1 MSKRS
6 SGPRIAPP
14 KGPRITT
21 PQPATPPTMVQL
33 GADRLFGGAREI
45 AFGQLTPDPD
55 QPRKY
60 MHPERLAELSASIV
74 QHGLLQPIVVRQAGL
89 DHTGD
94 MRYIVVA
101 GGRRYAAIKLA
112 LDTSADDA
120 VRARLARLPVIIN
133 DSAEA
138 ERRVLQLIEN
148 LQREDLNG
156 VEEARALK
164 EIARIEGLTTVG
176 LAGRVHRS
184 QGYVD
189 ERLRLLRHE
198 DVEDAVATGLLTKSA
213 GAAIAS
219 IPAADA
225 RQEWLI
231 RARNGET
238 IRPREVYA
246 TKPQRRRRAAPT
258 PATGGEPDPDLL
270 GTIARRAMVLREGDP
285 DLTREESFHLAAIE
299 ARDAGTLD
307 ADTAGR
313 LFGAAARLY
322 NPVARPTA
330 NLASRAPAEALPSP
344 TDVATAFGL
353 PASDPDAPFDY
364 PSDPFAALYPNLSLP
379 DATPTAPAAA
389 AAFAGDP
396 FATTAD
402 TASGEA
408 AVDADLVIQ
417 SPAPPSTGTTVAT
430 AAPLDAPAPLAG
442 AFDAPAATAAP
453 LADAQVDLL
462 LRTLRVVRG
471 RLAAR
476 PGTPQPRRAELAA
489 ELLALLAL
497 LGDD

>member
-33 GADRLFGGAREI
+33 GADRLFGGAREV
-45 AFGQLTPDPD
+45 AFAQLAPDPD

-89 DHTGD
+89 DRGGD
-94 MRYIVVA
+94 MRYVVVA

-112 LDTSADDA
+112 LDTSDDDA
-120 VRARLARLPVIIN
+120 VRARLARIPVIIN

-225 RQEWLI
+225 RQEWLM

-246 TKPQRRRRAAPT
+246 TKPKRRRAAPQ
-258 PATGGEPDPDLL
+258 PATGGEPDPERL
-270 GTIARRAMVLREGDP
+270 GTVGRRAMALRDGDP

-299 ARDAGTLD
+299 ARRRDPRRRDRQAGDRRVRPPLHFARPPRD
-307 ADTAGR
+307 AGR
-313 LFGAAARLY
+313 LRGARRR
-322 NPVARPTA
+322 N
-330 NLASRAPAEALPSP
+330 
-344 TDVATAFGL
+344 
-353 PASDPDAPFDY
+353 
-364 PSDPFAALYPNLSLP
+364 
-379 DATPTAPAAA
+379 PAA
-389 AAFAGDP
+389 G
-396 FATTAD
+396 
-402 TASGEA
+402 
-408 AVDADLVIQ
+408 
-417 SPAPPSTGTTVAT
+417 
-430 AAPLDAPAPLAG
+430 
-442 AFDAPAATAAP
+442 
-453 LADAQVDLL
+453 
-462 LRTLRVVRG
+462 
-471 RLAAR
+471 
-476 PGTPQPRRAELAA
+476 
-489 ELLALLAL
+489 
-497 LGDD
+497 

>member
-33 GADRLFGGAREI
+33 GADRLFGGAREV
-45 AFGQLTPDPD
+45 AFGQLAPDPD

-74 QHGLLQPIVVRQAGL
+74 RHGLLQPIVVRQAGL
-89 DHTGD
+89 DRAGD

-112 LDTSADDA
+112 LDTIADDA
-120 VRARLARLPVIIN
+120 VRARLARIPVIIN

-225 RQEWLI
+225 RQEWLA
-231 RARNGET
+231 RARAGET

-246 TKPQRRRRAAPT
+246 TKPQRRRRAAS
-258 PATGGEPDPDLL
+258 PAPAPGGEPDPELL
-270 GTIARRAMVLREGDP
+270 GLIARRAMVLREADP

-307 ADTAGR
+307 PDTAGR

-322 NPVARPTA
+322 NPVARPA
-330 NLASRAPAEALPSP
+330 DPAALAPADDLPP
-344 TDVATAFGL
+344 HADADAPFDF
-353 PASDPDAPFDY
+353 PAPDPDAPFAY
-364 PSDPFAALYPNLSLP
+364 PRDPFAALYPNLPLP
-379 DATPTAPAAA
+379 DADPADAAPFADKPFADTPPTGAGDADAAA
-389 AAFAGDP
+389 DF
-396 FATTAD
+396 
-402 TASGEA
+402 
-408 AVDADLVIQ
+408 VIQ
-417 SPAPPSTGTTVAT
+417 SPDRPTVGTPP
-430 AAPLDAPAPLAG
+430 PLA
-442 AFDAPAATAAP
+442 AAQ
-453 LADAQVDLL
+453 LDLL
-462 LRTLRVVRG
+462 LRALRVVRG
-471 RLAAR
+471 RLAAH
-476 PGTPQPRRAELAA
+476 PGTPPPRRAELAA
-489 ELLALLAL
+489 ELRALLAL
-497 LGDD
+497 LADD

>member
-45 AFGQLTPDPD
+45 AFGQLAPDPD

-74 QHGLLQPIVVRQAGL
+74 QHSLLQPIVVRQAGL
-89 DHTGD
+89 DRGGD

-112 LDTSADDA
+112 LDTVADDDI
-120 VRARLARLPVIIN
+120 RARLARIPVIIN

-225 RQEWLI
+225 RQEWLA
-231 RARNGET
+231 RARAGET

-246 TKPQRRRRAAPT
+246 TKPQRRRRAAPK

-285 DLTREESFHLAAIE
+285 DLTHMESFHLAAYE

-307 ADTAGR
+307 ADTAR
-313 LFGAAARLY
+313 RAIGAAERLY
-322 NPVARPTA
+322 NPLARPA
-330 NLASRAPAEALPSP
+330 AAPASLASDDADAPF
-344 TDVATAFGL
+344 DL
-353 PASDPDAPFDY
+353 PAPDADAPFDY
-364 PSDPFAALYPNLSLP
+364 PGDPFAALYPNLP
-379 DATPTAPAAA
+379 PTAAAPAAPDADEPFPATPPLPAGDAAPRTA
-389 AAFAGDP
+389 AATDP
-396 FATTAD
+396 GTDF
-402 TASGEA
+402 
-408 AVDADLVIQ
+408 IIRP
-417 SPAPPSTGTTVAT
+417 PARPNTDPA
-430 AAPLDAPAPLAG
+430 AAPI
-442 AFDAPAATAAP
+442 
-453 LADAQVDLL
+453 ADAQLDLL
-462 LRTLRVVRG
+462 LRALRAVRG

-476 PGTPQPRRAELAA
+476 PDAPQPRRAELAA
-489 ELLALLAL
+489 ELRALLAL
-497 LGDD
+497 LGSD

>member
-33 GADRLFGGAREI
+33 GADRLFGGAREV
-45 AFGQLTPDPD
+45 AFAQLAPDPD

-74 QHGLLQPIVVRQAGL
+74 RHGLLQPIVVRQAGL
-89 DHTGD
+89 DRGGD

-112 LDTSADDA
+112 LDTIADDA
-120 VRARLARLPVIIN
+120 VRARLARIPVIIN

-225 RQEWLI
+225 RQEWLA
-231 RARNGET
+231 RARAGET

-246 TKPQRRRRAAPT
+246 TKPQRRRRAASPR
-258 PATGGEPDPDLL
+258 PAPGGEPDPDLL

-285 DLTREESFHLAAIE
+285 DLTHMESFHLAAYE

-313 LFGAAARLY
+313 AIGAFDRLY
-322 NPVARPTA
+322 GPTARP
-330 NLASRAPAEALPSP
+330 
-344 TDVATAFGL
+344 ATQ
-353 PASDPDAPFDY
+353 PASPAPDNEAPPHADSDAPFDFPAPDADAPFTY
-364 PSDPFAALYPNLSLP
+364 PSDPFAALYPNLPLP
-379 DATPTAPAAA
+379 GDEADADDDRAIVPDRPAAVA
-389 AAFAGDP
+389 LPGFLGAYIKP
-396 FATTAD
+396 PTP
-402 TASGEA
+402 
-408 AVDADLVIQ
+408 AV
-417 SPAPPSTGTTVAT
+417 
-430 AAPLDAPAPLAG
+430 PL
-442 AFDAPAATAAP
+442 TEE
-453 LADAQVDLL
+453 QVERL
-462 LRTLRVVRG
+462 LRALRAVRA

-476 PGTPQPRRAELAA
+476 PGTVPPRRAELVA
-489 ELLALLAL
+489 ELRALLAL
-497 LGDD
+497 LTSD

>member
-21 PQPATPPTMVQL
+21 PQPATPPTVVQL
-33 GADRLFGGAREI
+33 GADRLYGGAREI
-45 AFGQLTPDPD
+45 AFDQLAPDPD
-55 QPRKY
+55 QPRKH
-60 MHPERLAELSASIV
+60 MHPERLVELSASIV

-89 DHTGD
+89 DRAGD

-112 LDTSADDA
+112 LDTVADDA
-120 VRARLARLPVIIN
+120 VRARLARIPVIIN

-225 RQEWLI
+225 RQAWLA
-231 RARNGET
+231 RARSGET

-246 TKPQRRRRAAPT
+246 TKPKRRRAAPK
-258 PATGGEPDPDLL
+258 PVSGGEPDPDLL
-270 GTIARRAMVLREGDP
+270 GTIARRAMALREGDP

-322 NPVARPTA
+322 NPVARPAT
-330 NLASRAPAEALPSP
+330 PSP
-344 TDVATAFGL
+344 ADADLPFDFPA
-353 PASDPDAPFDY
+353 PASDTPFNPPMPDAD
-364 PSDPFAALYPNLSLP
+364 SFAALYPALP
-379 DATPTAPAAA
+379 QSNPALNDAGTADDHPIAVPAPA
-389 AAFAGDP
+389 
-396 FATTAD
+396 
-402 TASGEA
+402 
-408 AVDADLVIQ
+408 
-417 SPAPPSTGTTVAT
+417 
-430 AAPLDAPAPLAG
+430 LAE
-442 AFDAPAATAAP
+442 
-453 LADAQVDLL
+453 AQVDLL
-462 LRTLRVVRG
+462 LSALRAARA

-476 PGTPQPRRAELAA
+476 PDAPPPRRAELAA
-489 ELLALLAL
+489 ELRALLAL
-497 LGDD
+497 LGED

>member
-33 GADRLFGGAREI
+33 GADRLFGGAREV
-45 AFGQLTPDPD
+45 AFGQLAPDPD

-74 QHGLLQPIVVRQAGL
+74 RHGLLQPIVVRQAGL
-89 DHTGD
+89 DRAGD

-112 LDTSADDA
+112 LDTVADDA
-120 VRARLARLPVIIN
+120 VRARLARIPVIIN

-225 RQEWLI
+225 RQEWLA
-231 RARNGET
+231 RARAGET

-246 TKPQRRRRAAPT
+246 TKPQRRRRAASPAPAPPT
-258 PATGGEPDPDLL
+258 RGGEPDPELL
-270 GTIARRAMVLREGDP
+270 GLIARRAMVLREADP

-307 ADTAGR
+307 PDTAGR

-322 NPVARPTA
+322 NPVARPA
-330 NLASRAPAEALPSP
+330 NPAALAPADDLPP
-344 TDVATAFGL
+344 HADADAPFDF
-353 PASDPDAPFDY
+353 PAPDPDAPFAY
-364 PSDPFAALYPNLSLP
+364 PRDPFAALYPNLPLP
-379 DATPTAPAAA
+379 DAAPTDAARTEPADAAPFADEPFADTPPTGAGDADAAA
-389 AAFAGDP
+389 DF
-396 FATTAD
+396 
-402 TASGEA
+402 
-408 AVDADLVIQ
+408 VIQ
-417 SPAPPSTGTTVAT
+417 SPDRPTVVTPPPLGAAYSDRPATAPPL
-430 AAPLDAPAPLAG
+430 AA
-442 AFDAPAATAAP
+442 
-453 LADAQVDLL
+453 AQLDLL
-462 LRTLRVVRG
+462 LRALRVVRG
-471 RLAAR
+471 RLAAH
-476 PGTPQPRRAELAA
+476 PGTPPPRRAELAA
-489 ELLALLAL
+489 ELRALLAL
-497 LGDD
+497 LTDN

>member
-1 MSKRS
+1 MPPRTYHKSFFPFVLFSRSLSVPLCLLFLPSLCLCVSCSVPLSAGYVMSKRS

-21 PQPATPPTMVQL
+21 PQPATPPTVVQL
-33 GADRLFGGAREI
+33 GADRLFGGAREV
-45 AFGQLTPDPD
+45 AFGQLAPDPD

-74 QHGLLQPIVVRQAGL
+74 RHGLLQPIVVRQAGL
-89 DHTGD
+89 DRGGD

-112 LDTSADDA
+112 LDTAGDDEA
-120 VRARLARLPVIIN
+120 RARLARIPVIIN
-133 DSAEA
+133 NSAEA

-225 RQEWLI
+225 RQEWLA
-231 RARNGET
+231 RARAGET

-246 TKPQRRRRAAPT
+246 TKPRRRRRATSAAPAAL
-258 PATGGEPDPDLL
+258 ATGGEPDHENL
-270 GTIARRAMVLREGDP
+270 GIIARRAMVLREADP
-285 DLTREESFHLAAIE
+285 DLTHMESFHLAAYE

-307 ADTAGR
+307 EETAR
-313 LFGAAARLY
+313 RAIGAFDRLY
-322 NPVARPTA
+322 NPPARPATQPTPP
-330 NLASRAPAEALPSP
+330 APDDEPP
-344 TDVATAFGL
+344 PG
-353 PASDPDAPFDY
+353 DA
-364 PSDPFAALYPNLSLP
+364 FAALYPNLPLSGDEA
-379 DATPTAPAAA
+379 DAADDLAVVPNRPAAVA
-389 AAFAGDP
+389 LPGFLGAYIKP
-396 FATTAD
+396 PTR
-402 TASGEA
+402 
-408 AVDADLVIQ
+408 AV
-417 SPAPPSTGTTVAT
+417 
-430 AAPLDAPAPLAG
+430 PL
-442 AFDAPAATAAP
+442 TEE
-453 LADAQVDLL
+453 QVERLL
-462 LRTLRVVRG
+462 QALRAVRD
-471 RLAAR
+471 RLEAR
-476 PGTPQPRRAELAA
+476 PGTVPPRHAELAA
-489 ELLALLAL
+489 ELRALLVL
-497 LGDD
+497 VGDG

>member
-33 GADRLFGGAREI
+33 GADRLFGGAREV
-45 AFGQLTPDPD
+45 AFGQLAPDPD

-74 QHGLLQPIVVRQAGL
+74 RHGLLQPIVVRQAGL
-89 DHTGD
+89 DRAGD

-112 LDTSADDA
+112 LDTVADDA
-120 VRARLARLPVIIN
+120 VRARLARIPVIIN

-225 RQEWLI
+225 RQEWLA
-231 RARNGET
+231 RARAGET

-246 TKPQRRRRAAPT
+246 TKPQRRRRAASPAPAPPT
-258 PATGGEPDPDLL
+258 RGGEPDPELL
-270 GTIARRAMVLREGDP
+270 GLIARRAMVLREADP

-307 ADTAGR
+307 PDTAGR
-313 LFGAAARLY
+313 LFGAAAQLD
-322 NPVARPTA
+322 
-330 NLASRAPAEALPSP
+330 LHLRA
-344 TDVATAFGL
+344 
-353 PASDPDAPFDY
+353 
-364 PSDPFAALYPNLSLP
+364 
-379 DATPTAPAAA
+379 
-389 AAFAGDP
+389 
-396 FATTAD
+396 
-402 TASGEA
+402 
-408 AVDADLVIQ
+408 
-417 SPAPPSTGTTVAT
+417 
-430 AAPLDAPAPLAG
+430 
-442 AFDAPAATAAP
+442 
-453 LADAQVDLL
+453 
-462 LRTLRVVRG
+462 LRVVRG
-471 RLAAR
+471 RLAAH
-476 PGTPQPRRAELAA
+476 PGTPPPRRAELAA
-489 ELLALLAL
+489 ELRALLAL
-497 LGDD
+497 LTDN

>member
-21 PQPATPPTMVQL
+21 PQPATPPTVVQL
-33 GADRLFGGAREI
+33 GADRLFGGAREV
-45 AFGQLTPDPD
+45 AFGQLAPDPD

-74 QHGLLQPIVVRQAGL
+74 RHGLLQPIVVRQAGL
-89 DHTGD
+89 DRGGD

-112 LDTSADDA
+112 LDTASDDEA
-120 VRARLARLPVIIN
+120 RARLARIPVIIN

-225 RQEWLI
+225 RQEWLA

-246 TKPQRRRRAAPT
+246 TKPQRRRRAAPKT
-258 PATGGEPDPDLL
+258 ATGGEPDPGLL
-270 GTIARRAMVLREGDP
+270 GTIARRAMVLREADP

-307 ADTAGR
+307 PDTAGR

-322 NPVARPTA
+322 GPVARPA
-330 NLASRAPAEALPSP
+330 DPAPA
-344 TDVATAFGL
+344 DGL
-353 PASDPDAPFDY
+353 PHHADPDSPFDFPAPAPDAPFDY
-364 PSDPFAALYPNLSLP
+364 PGDPFAALYPNLPLP
-379 DATPTAPAAA
+379 DAAPPEPADAPFADAAGTAAA
-389 AAFAGDP
+389 GTASDNADAAADFLIRPPDHP
-396 FATTAD
+396 ATANPATALAD
-402 TASGEA
+402 T
-408 AVDADLVIQ
+408 
-417 SPAPPSTGTTVAT
+417 
-430 AAPLDAPAPLAG
+430 
-442 AFDAPAATAAP
+442 
-453 LADAQVDLL
+453 QVELL
-462 LRTLRVVRG
+462 LRTLRVVRA

-476 PGTPQPRRAELAA
+476 PAAPPPRRAELAA
-489 ELLALLAL
+489 ELRALLAL
-497 LGDD
+497 LTDD

>member
-14 KGPRITT
+14 KGPRLGT

-33 GADRLFGGAREI
+33 GADRLFGGAREV
-45 AFGQLTPDPD
+45 AFGQITPDPD

-60 MHPERLAELSASIV
+60 MHPDRLAELSDSIV

-89 DHTGD
+89 DRGGD

-112 LDTSADDA
+112 LDTIANDEI
-120 VRARLARLPVIIN
+120 RARLARIPVIIN

-225 RQEWLI
+225 RQEWLA
-231 RARNGET
+231 RARSGET

-246 TKPQRRRRAAPT
+246 TKPKRRRAAPK
-258 PATGGEPDPDLL
+258 PAPGGEPDPDLL
-270 GTIARRAMVLREGDP
+270 GTVARRAMALRDGDP
-285 DLTREESFHLAAIE
+285 DLTREESFHLAAVE

-313 LFGAAARLY
+313 LFGTAARLY
-322 NPVARPTA
+322 RPGAVGGEQAAVGGEEATDTA
-330 NLASRAPAEALPSP
+330 PDDTPPPHGDA
-344 TDVATAFGL
+344 
-353 PASDPDAPFDY
+353 DAPFAVPGNAVATRY
-364 PSDPFAALYPNLSLP
+364 PDLP
-379 DATPTAPAAA
+379 PADAWDDEDDEPIVPDTPAAVA
-389 AAFAGDP
+389 LPGFLGAYIKP
-396 FATTAD
+396 TTPAIPL
-402 TASGEA
+402 TAEQM
-408 AVDADLVIQ
+408 DR
-417 SPAPPSTGTTVAT
+417 
-430 AAPLDAPAPLAG
+430 
-442 AFDAPAATAAP
+442 
-453 LADAQVDLL
+453 L
-462 LRTLRVVRG
+462 LRAVRAVRE

-476 PGTPQPRRAELAA
+476 PGTVPPRRAELAT
-489 ELLALLAL
+489 ELRALLAL

>member
-6 SGPRIAPP
+6 SGPRIAAPP

-33 GADRLFGGAREI
+33 GADRLFGGAREV
-45 AFGQLTPDPD
+45 AFGQLAPDPD

-89 DHTGD
+89 DRAGD

-112 LDTSADDA
+112 LDTLADDA
-120 VRARLARLPVIIN
+120 ARARLARIPVIIN

-225 RQEWLI
+225 RQEWLA
-231 RARNGET
+231 RARAGET

-246 TKPQRRRRAAPT
+246 TKPSRRRRPAPK
-258 PATGGEPDPDLL
+258 PAPGGEPDPDLL
-270 GTIARRAMVLREGDP
+270 GTIARRAMVLREGNP

-313 LFGAAARLY
+313 LFGAAARFY
-322 NPVARPTA
+322 NPVARPAADPAPLGPVTYPADSTA
-330 NLASRAPAEALPSP
+330 
-344 TDVATAFGL
+344 D
-353 PASDPDAPFDY
+353 PASLTPAADTAPGDDPRPARPTPDAALYPELPEPDADADAPFGY
-364 PSDPFAALYPNLSLP
+364 PGDPFAALYPNLPLP
-379 DATPTAPAAA
+379 DLAPAAPDDA
-389 AAFAGDP
+389 ATGSDFVLDP
-396 FATTAD
+396 PD
-402 TASGEA
+402 R
-408 AVDADLVIQ
+408 
-417 SPAPPSTGTTVAT
+417 PAPV
-430 AAPLDAPAPLAG
+430 
-442 AFDAPAATAAP
+442 AP

-462 LRTLRVVRG
+462 LRALRAVRG

-476 PGTPQPRRAELAA
+476 PDAAPPRRAELAVELRA
-489 ELLALLAL
+489 LLTLLAD
-497 LGDD
+497 G